1 MSEVVRM
8 GGGVFPSAQLTFDDS
23 KVGENQSF
31 MLGIIISVQPS
42 DDKDNMVAKSDQH
55 NRGSHHECTVLAG
68 PDLYFPD
75 IFLQHVIIPPMK
87 HSGMDNYEEDLP
99 RGCTQLIDGSS
110 WNPNLVGI
118 DYGKLDGEWCL
129 APDTKILTSDLT
141 WVPIKSLKIG
151 QELIGFNEKI
161 NWNTKLCSSVVQ
173 ATKRLLKQCV
183 EIHTTTGKIVCSN
196 DHLWVVREP
205 GKVRKWKRSDELTK
219 DDLMC
224 KFIEPWQV
232 ENSYEAGYLAG
243 FLDAE
248 GSIGRSESNRC
259 GIQFGQ
265 NPGLTRDWVVK
276 LLEDRGFTLSTTKNN
291 SQFGSECLI
300 SRITGN
306 RAALRILGSLRPIR
320 LSENARIQWEGSRTY
335 GKRTKPSQVLRIRD
349 VGMQVVYGVQ
359 TSSRTFIAE
368 GFLSHNCI
376 LGFLNGSQQFPFI
389 VAWWPHPSNTLD
401 VATTGNAYSKK
412 SLTQVDPI
420 NNKFRSIRVINGVTV
435 LVNGDGS
442 VYLDT
447 TQGGR
452 KTLIKNGKQEIT
464 KFGKG
469 GHIQVDIKRSSQLEF
484 NFNVKAEMGPRLGA
498 GSTKALPVFDPSLP
512 HPDQPVVGATP
523 QARETKR
530 TYRRSNEWEILEK
543 TSVYNV
549 FCENTEI
556 DNGKKGI
563 ALVKAEDTISIT
575 VCKGT
580 DKSTMIDIS
589 KGIIQVCS
597 NDGTQVNVLND
608 EVQIITKSGGMIN
621 VKGSNITLAG
631 KVNVSGPMAVGG
643 TTGQPLIKGTT
654 FNTIFGTTYLGA
666 ESALATA
673 AGIAYAALSAVS
685 VGPLAGFKPGFDAL
699 KAAWVAFK
707 SVGITPTVAA
717 LPTALTVNTTSS

>member
-75 IFLQHVIIPPMK
+75 IPFQHVIIPPMK

-118 DYGKLDGEWCL
+118 DYGKLDGEWC
-129 APDTKILTSDLT
+129 
-141 WVPIKSLKIG
+141 
-151 QELIGFNEKI
+151 
-161 NWNTKLCSSVVQ
+161 
-173 ATKRLLKQCV
+173 
-183 EIHTTTGKIVCSN
+183 
-196 DHLWVVREP
+196 
-205 GKVRKWKRSDELTK
+205 
-219 DDLMC
+219 
-224 KFIEPWQV
+224 
-232 ENSYEAGYLAG
+232 
-243 FLDAE
+243 
-248 GSIGRSESNRC
+248 
-259 GIQFGQ
+259 
-265 NPGLTRDWVVK
+265 
-276 LLEDRGFTLSTTKNN
+276 
-291 SQFGSECLI
+291 
-300 SRITGN
+300 
-306 RAALRILGSLRPIR
+306 
-320 LSENARIQWEGSRTY
+320 
-335 GKRTKPSQVLRIRD
+335 
-349 VGMQVVYGVQ
+349 
-359 TSSRTFIAE
+359 
-368 GFLSHNCI
+368 I

-401 VATTGNAYSKK
+401 VATTGNAYNKK
-412 SLTQVDPI
+412 SLVQVDPI